1 MSERQVYLES
11 LGCARN
17 TVDSE
22 IMLGRL
28 KHAGWSATTDPALA
42 DTIVINTCSFIE
54 PAVNESIDTIL
65 ELAGYKRSGTCKRLI
80 VVGCLPERY
89 REEIAKE
96 LPEVDA
102 FLGTG
107 AFDQVVEAVEDRLN
121 RKKCLLPD
129 PNFANLLDSVSAYS
143 TLQSHPHMAYLK
155 IAEGCSR
162 RCTYCIIPNLR
173 GKLRSRPPDT
183 ILTEARRHVS
193 NGVKELVLVAQDTTA
208 YGNDLTPPQT
218 ISRLLNELSAL
229 SEDIWIRVM
238 YGHPESIDDTFLE
251 TVAGFPNICPYFDI
265 PVQHVSSRILK
276 RMGRNYTEQ
285 DLYRLFDRIR
295 DIVPGAALR
304 TTIITGFPGETEN
317 DVEQLTTFI
326 DRVKFDHLGV
336 FIYSDSE
343 DLPSHKLD
351 RHVPEKISKNRY
363 DRIMSHQQAISSENN
378 RKHLNRI
385 YTILVDEEME
395 KGVFAGRTIF
405 QAPEVDGITYIHS
418 KALLKT
424 GSFINAGINDTLEY
438 DLIGEPA

>member
-28 KHAGWSATTDPALA
+28 KRAGWSATTDPALA
-42 DTIVINTCSFIE
+42 DAIVINTCSFIE

-65 ELAGYKRSGTCKRLI
+65 EFAGYKRSGICKRLI

-89 REEIAKE
+89 REDIAGD

-129 PNFANLLDSVSAYS
+129 PNFTNLLDSVSAYS
-143 TLQSHPHMAYLK
+143 RLQSHPHTAYIK

-173 GKLRSRPPDT
+173 GKLRSRPSDT
-183 ILTEARRHVS
+183 ILTEARRHIS
-193 NGVKELVLVAQDTTA
+193 NGVKELILVAQDTTI

-218 ISRLLNELSAL
+218 ISRLLNELSSL

-238 YGHPESIDDTFLE
+238 YGHPESIDDTFPKI
-251 TVAGFPNICPYFDI
+251 VSKFSNICPYFDI

-276 RMGRNYTEQ
+276 GMGRNYTEA
-285 DLYRLFDRIR
+285 DLYRLFDGI
-295 DIVPGAALR
+295 G
-304 TTIITGFPGETEN
+304 
-317 DVEQLTTFI
+317 
-326 DRVKFDHLGV
+326 
-336 FIYSDSE
+336 
-343 DLPSHKLD
+343 
-351 RHVPEKISKNRY
+351 ISR
-363 DRIMSHQQAISSENN
+363 
-378 RKHLNRI
+378 
-385 YTILVDEEME
+385 
-395 KGVFAGRTIF
+395 
-405 QAPEVDGITYIHS
+405 
-418 KALLKT
+418 
-424 GSFINAGINDTLEY
+424 
-438 DLIGEPA
+438 

>member
-1 MSERQVYLES
+1 MSKKQVYLES

-28 KHAGWSATTDPALA
+28 KNAGWSATKDPALA
-42 DTIVINTCSFIE
+42 ETIVINTCSFIE

-65 ELAGYKRSGTCKRLI
+65 ELAGYKRSGACKRLI

-89 REEIAKE
+89 REKIAKE
-96 LPEVDA
+96 LPEIDV

-107 AFDQVVEAVEDRLN
+107 AFDQVVEAVEGRLN
-121 RKKCLLPD
+121 RKKCLFPD
-129 PNFANLLDSVSAYS
+129 PNFTNLLDSVE
-143 TLQSHPHMAYLK
+143 TRLQSHPHMAYLK

-173 GKLRSRPPDT
+173 GKLRSRPMDT
-183 ILTEARRHVS
+183 ILTEARRDVS
-193 NGVKELVLVAQDTTA
+193 SGVKELVLVAQDTTA
-208 YGNDLTPPQT
+208 YGNDLTPSQT
-218 ISRLLNELSAL
+218 IGRLLSELSAL

-238 YGHPESIDDTFLE
+238 YGHPESIDDEFLK
-251 TVAGFPNICPYFDI
+251 TASGLSNICPYFDI
-265 PVQHVSSRILK
+265 PIQHVSSRILK

-285 DLYRLFDRIR
+285 DLYHLFDRIR
-295 DIVPGAALR
+295 DIVPGAVLR

-317 DVEQLTTFI
+317 DVEQLTKFMDT
-326 DRVKFDHLGV
+326 VKFDHLGV

-351 RHVPEKISKNRY
+351 RHVPGKTAKNRH

-385 YTILVDEEME
+385 YTILVDEEIE
-395 KGVFAGRTIF
+395 KDVFAGRTIF

-418 KALLKT
+418 RVPLKT
-424 GSFINAGINDTLEY
+424 GSFIKAGINDTLEY
-438 DLIGEPA
+438 DLIGEPV

>member
-1 MSERQVYLES
+1 MSERKVYLES

-129 PNFANLLDSVSAYS
+129 PNFANLLDSVSDYT
-143 TLQSHPHMAYLK
+143 TLQSHLHMAYLK

-208 YGNDLTPPQT
+208 YGKDLTPSQT

-251 TVAGFPNICPYFDI
+251 TVSGFSNICPYFDI

-276 RMGRNYTEQ
+276 RMGRNYKEA

-295 DIVPGAALR
+295 DIVPGASLR

-317 DVEQLTTFI
+317 DVEKVITFM

-351 RHVPEKISKNRY
+351 HPVPERIAKNRY
-363 DRIMSHQQAISSENN
+363 DRIMSNQQAISSENN

-395 KGVFAGRTIF
+395 KGVFSGRTIF

-418 KALLKT
+418 KAPLKT

-438 DLIGEPA
+438 DLIGESV